1 MAKISRRDFLKYTL
15 LLSSPIALSLDLG
28 KIDWSRISKE
38 QVRNIAEIESINL
51 SDCSPYCLAPRHT
64 WDNKYYDIF
73 LRNGKHLWLSD
84 KQIEEKYGDILA
96 YFIEPK
102 LSPPDSHLAIWN
114 D

>member
-15 LLSSPIALSLDLG
+15 LLSSSIALSLDLD

-38 QVRNIAEIESINL
+38 QVRNIAEIESIQL
-51 SDCSPYCLAPRHT
+51 SDCSPYYLAPRHT

-73 LRNGKHLWLSD
+73 LRNGEHLWLSD
-84 KQIEEKYGDILA
+84 RQIQERYGDILD
-96 YFIEPK
+96 YFLEPK
-102 LSPPDSHLAIWN
+102 SPSLDSYPAIWN